1 MELKPCFQLLAG
13 TEVILPDPFTHTHWK
28 LVLTVSASPRVN
40 VLEMEN
46 RQLQERN
53 LKLSNQASSSERA
66 LRMVQSLYGSE
77 VKRSAHRRPSLF
89 LLVFLGDSPPA
100 NACLSLL

>member
-1 MELKPCFQLLAG
+1 M
-13 TEVILPDPFTHTHWK
+13 H
-28 LVLTVSASPRVN
+28 VLTVSASPRVS

-53 LKLSNQASSSERA
+53 LKLSNQASSLERA

-77 VKRSAHRRPSLF
+77 VNPSLKHAHHYF
-89 LLVFLGDSPPA
+89 IFWGCGDSPPV
-100 NACLSLL
+100 NSYFSLF